1 VKIGPSHLERQGT
14 ATRVCA
20 DIEVGGEV
28 RTWWIAVQRVHEGLL
43 DLGPAAMLP
52 AATAIA
58 ARIGEDLLVEGAV
71 CPKQLAGVR
80 NAAALFAGWWGW
92 RVPTVHAATAELP
105 FVTGHGTGLLFTRG
119 IDSTAALIESMRGP
133 SPRVSHLLSVADLEP
148 NHSPAV
154 AAMVLR
160 DTELA
165 AASVGLP
172 LITLTTN
179 LRAEAERFINW
190 ERAFGGVLAGSAL
203 ALGPLLGTLL
213 ISSTLSDDH
222 AGPHGSTAE
231 LDAMWSTARTA
242 VHTAQQTL
250 TRVDKAALV
259 CTEPDLAR
267 RIKVCWAGDQ
277 RGNCGRCT
285 KCLMT
290 MTALAAVGGDDAFQ
304 AFDAPLSA
312 EAIRRLVPPRHG
324 IDDLDTPTA
333 SGDAAAE
340 VPWPSNM
347 EPMLARIPSERP
359 DLRDAW
365 LDYRARSLYGQRA
378 GLADP
383 DALDLTRSGV
393 DLGVARGWGPGARP
407 LTVAAAARHALCA
420 RSPQAE
426 GALRWSLVQRVGNG
440 PTHSAALL
448 TEHWGNGAVMLLD
461 AVTPGVPPRAVRRLL
476 DASSVRCWW
485 SDAPYLE
492 GVPLL
497 EAVSHGC
504 VPFQITTD
512 DRAVALR
519 CELGPEVGSLVLGSV
534 DLERGYPSHEVL
546 ERCRRVAV
554 QLVVTGSRER
564 DAAIAAG
571 STS

>member
-1 VKIGPSHLERQGT
+1 M
-14 ATRVCA
+14 TRVVA
-20 DIEVGGEV
+20 DVEIGGET
-28 RTWWIAVQRVHEGLL
+28 RPWWIAVPRACEGLI
-43 DLGPAAMLP
+43 DLGPSPMLP
-52 AATAIA
+52 VATVIA
-58 ARIGEDLLVEGAV
+58 SRIGEDLGIEGAV
-71 CPKQLAGVR
+71 CPKQLDGAR
-80 NAAALFAGWWGW
+80 NAAALCSDWWGW
-92 RVPTVHAATAELP
+92 RVPRLHAATAELP
-105 FVTGHGTGLLFTRG
+105 FVTGRGTGLLFTRG
-119 IDSTAALIESMRGP
+119 IDSTAALIESMRG
-133 SPRVSHLLSVADLEP
+133 SGPRVTHLLSVGDLEP
-148 NHSPAV
+148 SHSPDV
-154 AAMVLR
+154 ATMVEH

-172 LITLTTN
+172 LIVATTN
-179 LRAEAERFINW
+179 LRVEAERFINW
-190 ERAFGGVLAGSAL
+190 ERAFESVLVGTAL

-222 AGPHGSTAE
+222 RGPHGSTAD
-231 LDAMWSTARTA
+231 LDAMWSTERTA
-242 VHTAQQTL
+242 VRTAQRTI

-259 CTEPDLAR
+259 CAEPDQAR
-267 RIKVCWAGDQ
+267 RIKVCWSGNQ
-277 RGNCGRCT
+277 RGNCGRCP

-290 MTALAAVGGDDAFQ
+290 MTALAVVGGDDALQ

-312 EAIRRLVPPRHG
+312 EAIRRLVPSRHG
-324 IDDLDTPTA
+324 TDDLDAPVPDHGPTESWTA
-333 SGDAAAE
+333 
-340 VPWPSNM
+340 NM
-347 EPMLARIPSERP
+347 GTVMARIPAEMA
-359 DLRDAW
+359 DLSDAW

-383 DALDLTRSGV
+383 SALDLTHSGV

-407 LTVAAAARHALCA
+407 LTVAAAARHALCS

-426 GALRWSLVQRVGNG
+426 RPVRWSLVQRVGNG

-448 TEHWGNGAVMLLD
+448 TEHWGHGAVMLLD

-519 CELGPEVGSLVLGSV
+519 RELGPEVGSLVLGSV

-564 DAAIAAG
+564 DAAIDAG

>member
-1 VKIGPSHLERQGT
+1 ML
-14 ATRVCA
+14 TRIVA
-20 DIEVGGEV
+20 DVEIGGET
-28 RTWWIAVQRVHEGLL
+28 RPWWIAVPRACEGLI
-43 DLGPAAMLP
+43 DLGASPMLP
-52 AATAIA
+52 VATVIA
-58 ARIGEDLLVEGAV
+58 ARIGEDLTFEAAV
-71 CPKQLAGVR
+71 CPKQLEGAR
-80 NAAALFAGWWGW
+80 NAAALFSDWWDW
-92 RVPTVHAATAELP
+92 RVPRFHAATAELP
-105 FVTGHGTGLLFTRG
+105 FVGGDGIGLLFTRG

-133 SPRVSHLLSVADLEP
+133 SPRVTHLLSVADLEP
-148 NHSPAV
+148 NHSPDV

-172 LITLTTN
+172 LIAITTN

-190 ERAFGGVLAGSAL
+190 ERAFGSVLTASAL

-213 ISSTLSDDH
+213 ISSTLTDEH
-222 AGPHGSTAE
+222 GGPHGSTAE
-231 LDAMWSTARTA
+231 LDATWSTARTE
-242 VHTAQQTL
+242 VRTAQRSMA
-250 TRVDKAALV
+250 RVDKAALV

-290 MTALAAVGGDDAFQ
+290 MTALAVVGGHDALQ

-324 IDDLDTPTA
+324 IDDLDAPTPN
-333 SGDAAAE
+333 GGAADE
-340 VPWPSNM
+340 VAWPSNV
-347 EPMLARIPSERP
+347 EPTLARIPSDRA
-359 DLRDAW
+359 DLREAW

-383 DALDLTRSGV
+383 STLDLTRSGV

-420 RSPQAE
+420 RSPQTE
-426 GALRWSLVQRVGNG
+426 RALRWSLVQRVGNG
-440 PTHSAALL
+440 PTQSAALL

-461 AVTPGVPPRAVRRLL
+461 AVTPGLPPAAVRRLL
-476 DASSVRCWW
+476 DASDVRCWW

-512 DRAVALR
+512 DRAAALR
-519 CELGPEVGSLVLGSV
+519 RELGPAVGSLVLGTV
-534 DLERGYPSHEVL
+534 DLERGCPSRETL
-546 ERCRRVAV
+546 ARCRRIAV

-564 DAAIAAG
+564 DVAMSAEA
-571 STS
+571 TS